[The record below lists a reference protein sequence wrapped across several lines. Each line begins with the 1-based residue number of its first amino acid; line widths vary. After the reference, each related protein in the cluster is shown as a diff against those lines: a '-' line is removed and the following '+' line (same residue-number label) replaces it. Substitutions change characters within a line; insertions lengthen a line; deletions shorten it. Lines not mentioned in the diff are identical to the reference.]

1 MNGGPSMR
9 SFGSERGIDFDSRLS
24 DPGSRHDLSTG
35 RFVSVMGREDLGGGP
50 WPDLAILF
58 C

>member
-1 MNGGPSMR
+1 MR